1 MRCSKEVYRMIETK
15 MDRARRHVFSVVIG
29 AICVF
34 IMYTFLLIL
43 GSSFSSQKAINQ
55 YGFSVIPK
63 EFSLDGYS
71 RVFLNVGSVLQSYW
85 ITFLTTILGTIIG
98 LLVTAL
104 MGYVLSRDD
113 YPYRRIVSF
122 YCYFTML
129 FSGGLVP
136 TYMLVANWLHLKN
149 TIWALIL
156 PSCVSVWN
164 MMLIRSYFKSLPYS
178 LIEAAKIDGMSEFGI
193 FFKIV
198 VPLSK
203 PAFATIGLFYAL
215 SYWNQWY
222 SSLLYT
228 DDKKFVTL
236 QYLLMKIM
244 KSIEFLNSEALAS
257 SGLTLMGLDAPTH
270 NVRMAMCIVVAG
282 PILLVFPF
290 FQKYFV
296 KGLNVGAVKG

>member
-1 MRCSKEVYRMIETK
+1 MIETK